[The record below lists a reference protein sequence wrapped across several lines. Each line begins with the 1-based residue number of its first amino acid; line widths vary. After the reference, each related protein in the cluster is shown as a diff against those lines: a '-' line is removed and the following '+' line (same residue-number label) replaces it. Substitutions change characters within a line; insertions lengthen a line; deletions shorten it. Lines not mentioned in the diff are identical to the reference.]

1 MRSKII
7 FLGLLLSAC
16 TLAPAQGIKSKLRQ
30 GNSLYKAKNFP
41 EAETAYRKALLLDS
55 LSGKANFGI
64 AASAYEQGRYEE
76 SSRYLERALKDT
88 RLTPTQASATLHN
101 LGNVAMKAKKY
112 EEAVRLYEE
121 SLIADPGSDD
131 TRYNLALAQR
141 LLQQQQQKGGG
152 GGGGQPDQNK
162 QDKQPPK
169 QKQDK
174 DKDQQKQPP
183 KQGNDKQGQALDQKD
198 QQMTKEQAEQIL
210 NAFRSDD
217 EATRQRVEQRLRE
230 EKQQRSRTK
239 DKKRW

>member
-41 EAETAYRKALLLDS
+41 EAETTYRKALLLDS

-88 RLTPTQASATLHN
+88 RLTPAQASATLHN

-121 SLIADPGSDD
+121 SLIADPESDD

-152 GGGGQPDQNK
+152 GGGGQPDQN
-162 QDKQPPK
+162 
-169 QKQDK
+169 
-174 DKDQQKQPP
+174 KDQQKQPP

>member
-7 FLGLLLSAC
+7 LLGLLLSAC
-16 TLAPAQGIKSKLRQ
+16 TLASAQGIKGKLRQ
-30 GNSLYKAKNFP
+30 GPTLYKAGNYP
-41 EAETAYRKALLLDS
+41 EAETSYRKALLLDS
-55 LSGKANFGI
+55 LSGKANFGV

-76 SSRYLERALKDT
+76 ASRYLERTLRDT
-88 RLTPTQASATLHN
+88 RLSPTQAAAALHN

-112 EEAVRLYEE
+112 EEAVHLYEE
-121 SLIADPGSDD
+121 SLIADPESDD

-141 LLQQQQQKGGG
+141 LLQQQKQKGGG
-152 GGGGQPDQNK
+152 GGGGKPDQNK

-183 KQGNDKQGQALDQKD
+183 QQGHDKQGEAQEPKD
-198 QQMTKEQAEQIL
+198 QQMTKDQAEQIL

-217 EATRQRVEQRLRE
+217 EVTRQRVEQRLRE

>member
-41 EAETAYRKALLLDS
+41 EAETTYRKALLLDS

-76 SSRYLERALKDT
+76 SSRYLERALRDPRISTKE
-88 RLTPTQASATLHN
+88 AAATLHN
-101 LGNVAMKAKKY
+101 LGNVAMKDKKY

-121 SLIADPGSDD
+121 SLIADPESDD

>member
-41 EAETAYRKALLLDS
+41 EAETTYRKALLLDS

-88 RLTPTQASATLHN
+88 RLTPAQASATLHN

-121 SLIADPGSDD
+121 SLIADPESDD

-169 QKQDK
+169 QKQEK